1 MNRLISVLITLFL
14 LFLVYLWI
22 SHITGDNTETSEP
35 KQAETRIEKSSPP
48 KAKDQVKAPIIEEQE
63 VETKNEVTNS
73 EQSEQSEPPS
83 EPPQKPQASSGRGAH
98 MVIAG
103 NFLER
108 ANANKHLDAIKGL
121 GFTNAE
127 ILEFEIS
134 EYYTVCAG
142 RYSDLSEAR
151 SAVRRIMELPGMDA
165 YVRNSN

>member
-1 MNRLISVLITLFL
+1 MNRLISVLVTLFI

-22 SHITGDNTETSEP
+22 NHITQRDEDPVHERTEHSEDITQKTETAPIEESPTQVETEVQSAPVETETPEP
-35 KQAETRIEKSSPP
+35 SKEVEESPP
-48 KAKDQVKAPIIEEQE
+48 
-63 VETKNEVTNS
+63 
-73 EQSEQSEPPS
+73 PPR
-83 EPPQKPQASSGRGAH
+83 KRGGH

-108 ANANKHLDAIKGL
+108 ANAEKHLRAISEL
-121 GFTNAE
+121 GFTEAE

-142 RYSDLSEAR
+142 RYNDLSDAR
-151 SAVRRIMELPGMDA
+151 NAVRRIKELPGMDA

>member
-1 MNRLISVLITLFL
+1 MNRLISVLVTLFL

-22 SHITGDNTETSEP
+22 NHITRQQDPTSNHQTETT
-35 KQAETRIEKSSPP
+35 TRSIQPEVTPT
-48 KAKDQVKAPIIEEQE
+48 EQSDV
-63 VETKNEVTNS
+63 VETPSTETVEAPDVSDPEPEVLPKKVTKK
-73 EQSEQSEPPS
+73 ER
-83 EPPQKPQASSGRGAH
+83 PQGNH

-108 ANANKHLDAIKGL
+108 GNAEKHLNAISGL
-121 GFTNAE
+121 GFDNAE

-142 RYSDLSEAR
+142 RYSDLNEAR
-151 SAVRRIMELPGMDA
+151 QAVRRIKELPGMDA

>member
-1 MNRLISVLITLFL
+1 MNRLISVLVTLFL

-22 SHITGDNTETSEP
+22 SHITGDNTPVAEP
-35 KQAETRIEKSSPP
+35 EQVEEEMITPEVATPAEPLP
-48 KAKDQVKAPIIEEQE
+48 
-63 VETKNEVTNS
+63 
-73 EQSEQSEPPS
+73 PPS
-83 EPPQKPQASSGRGAH
+83 EKESSKAAENDTPAARENDTPKREEAQEASEAPRGAH

-108 ANANKHLDAIKGL
+108 ANANKHLQAIKGL

-142 RYSDLSEAR
+142 RYNDLSEAR
-151 SAVRRIMELPGMDA
+151 SAVRRIKELPGMDA

>member
-22 SHITGDNTETSEP
+22 SHITGDKTPASEP
-35 KQAETRIEKSSPP
+35 KEEVTSLEQPVSPKTREEPDKSVIEDDKAEPQREVESPVAPEEEEKVAEPTPPP
-48 KAKDQVKAPIIEEQE
+48 KA
-63 VETKNEVTNS
+63 S
-73 EQSEQSEPPS
+73 
-83 EPPQKPQASSGRGAH
+83 ASRGAH

-108 ANANKHLDAIKGL
+108 ANASKHLDAIKGL

-142 RYSDLSEAR
+142 RYNDLSEAR
-151 SAVRRIMELPGMDA
+151 SAVRRIKELPGMDA

>member
-1 MNRLISVLITLFL
+1 MNRLISVLVTLFL

-22 SHITGDNTETSEP
+22 SHITGDNTPVAEPETLEEEAIDPEPDTPAEALPPPVEQESSEE
-35 KQAETRIEKSSPP
+35 QANDAPAVTESDPP
-48 KAKDQVKAPIIEEQE
+48 KREEPVQAASEAP
-63 VETKNEVTNS
+63 
-73 EQSEQSEPPS
+73 
-83 EPPQKPQASSGRGAH
+83 RGAH

-108 ANANKHLDAIKGL
+108 ANANKHLQAIKGL
-121 GFTNAE
+121 GFANAE

-142 RYSDLSEAR
+142 RYNDLSEAR
-151 SAVRRIMELPGMDA
+151 SAVRRIKELPGMDA

>member
-22 SHITGDNTETSEP
+22 SHITGDSTPAPEPSRVEVPAQSVSPEDEVDQRPTEEQVVEPESERVTSTED
-35 KQAETRIEKSSPP
+35 EKKDVPPPP
-48 KAKDQVKAPIIEEQE
+48 K
-63 VETKNEVTNS
+63 
-73 EQSEQSEPPS
+73 
-83 EPPQKPQASSGRGAH
+83 PPQTRGAH

-108 ANANKHLDAIKGL
+108 ANANKHLQAIKGL

-142 RYSDLSEAR
+142 RFNDLSEAR
-151 SAVRRIMELPGMDA
+151 SAVRRIKELPGMDA